1 MPIDAQLKQC
11 NNLEAGQLGTNRCI
25 PDTSPCKNIGGWA
38 QLQEVEE
45 TKNLCTSNIFPPSP
59 SNMTTN
65 AAEKRPQIQTRKA
78 VIGGQI
84 QRICHQNKESL
95 CLTFSS
101 LSVYQK
107 QQSDRTLA
115 VIICP
120 TALTSTR
127 RKLSLLSNGKDTTI
141 KPEFLKHCCENNMI
155 VSPF

>member
-25 PDTSPCKNIGGWA
+25 PDTGPCKNIE

-127 RKLSLLSNGKDTTI
+127 TKLSLSNGKR
-141 KPEFLKHCCENNMI
+141 HNNKNRI
-155 VSPF
+155 SKALL